1 MITCK
6 SCRKTLVTGAL
17 YCMDCGAPLIQL
29 PDNEN
34 QNPVTQPE
42 PEPEKEFEINPP
54 SAQIPLISVVSLHV
68 MDFGQI
74 ISLTGRQEF
83 TLGRSA
89 GSQSILPDIDLAPF
103 EAYEKGTSRLHASI
117 KLDGKTV
124 TITDLGSVNGTLLNG
139 ETIPVHEPKMLRNGD
154 MIHLGD
160 LKVQILI
167 PW

>member
-1 MITCK
+1 MITCN

-17 YCMDCGAPLIQL
+17 YCLDCGSPLIQL
-29 PDNEN
+29 PNN
-34 QNPVTQPE
+34 HNKSPE
-42 PEPEKEFEINPP
+42 PDPESDFEINPP
-54 SAQIPLISVVSLHV
+54 NSKIPLISVVSLHIV
-68 MDFGQI
+68 DFGQI

-117 KLDGKTV
+117 KLDGQSV
-124 TITDLGSVNGTLLNG
+124 SITDLGSVNGTLLNG
-139 ETIPVHEPKMLRNGD
+139 KNIPVHEPQPVSNGD
-154 MIHLGD
+154 MISLGE
-160 LKVQILI
+160 LKVQILF

>member
-1 MITCK
+1 MISCK

-17 YCMDCGAPLIQL
+17 YCLDCGSLLVDL
-29 PDNEN
+29 PDEQRTLNDTED
-34 QNPVTQPE
+34 PE
-42 PEPEKEFEINPP
+42 DFETNPP
-54 SAQIPLISVVSLHV
+54 IIKIPLISVVSLHIL
-68 MDFGQI
+68 DFGEL

-117 KLDGKTV
+117 KLDGQFV
-124 TITDLGSVNGTLLNG
+124 HITDLGSVNGTTLNG
-139 ETIPVHEPKMLRNGD
+139 TPIPVHEPQVLSNGD
-154 MIHLGD
+154 LISLGE

>member
-6 SCRKTLVTGAL
+6 SCRRTLVTGAL
-17 YCMDCGAPLIQL
+17 YCMDCGAPLVQL
-29 PDNEN
+29 SDTGNKSS
-34 QNPVTQPE
+34 E
-42 PEPEKEFEINPP
+42 PEPESVPEINHP
-54 SAQIPLISVVSLHV
+54 SGKIPLISVVSLHIV
-68 MDFGQI
+68 DFGQI

-89 GSQSILPDIDLAPF
+89 GSQSILPDIDLGPY

-117 KLDGKTV
+117 KLDGKSV
-124 TITDLGSVNGTLLNG
+124 TIIDLGSVNGTYLNG
-139 ETIPVHEPKMLRNGD
+139 ETIPAHEPKALCNGD
-154 MIHLGD
+154 MLSLGE